1 MSTASST
8 PCAVGKTT
16 LTAGTNCPLTCQN
29 TGSGVCV
36 LYANASACV
45 NANAKSGTCT
55 TQSEILRH
63 IGSSECQLTFTCPT
77 MSQRTSDSNTKDPSW
92 SFYVGGTLN
101 GATSPAYVGA
111 NIEVLEDLTIPFSP
125 SLAGGQVEIFQLTG
139 NAFTQ
144 PKGTMQKITY
154 PSTFFSTYTKLNR
167 LFMFNLDL
175 KDVLASSN
183 SSFPA
188 NLQRIHM
195 VNANLDSFPGEIAAM
210 KTLTELNFTDNN
222 LKTLPSLQSP
232 VTTLSLAGNLLTDL
246 TNVPSTVTK
255 LDLSRNKLT
264 SIPSVVFS
272 LPLTELYLS
281 GNGLQN
287 VVLNSSQFSFLN
299 QLAKLSADFTVSPKC
314 PAGSGFEPSSTT
326 LTTISG
332 SVKVCVTNVTD
343 TLSATPSPTV
353 TAAEK
358 SGLGT
363 GAIVGI
369 IVGAVV
375 VIVVG
380 LFFAC
385 RRRRSSG
392 GDYSSGSLK
401 HGDYYTDGTGGF
413 TTDPSG
419 GQSGSLGI
427 LNDPELLAVRIN
439 AAEVKEIQM
448 ISRGGFGEVWS
459 GIYQNRPVAIK
470 RLLPDKKTFDDAM
483 AFAAEIK
490 VMARL
495 NHPKIVEFIGASWS
509 NALSI
514 QAISE
519 YMNCGDLK
527 SLLERSMKSGTDLPW
542 LNVKLNLAVDIT
554 DALVYLHTLNPK
566 YIHRDLKSRNILIDA
581 DNGAKLSDFGISRN
595 RAADETM
602 TAGVGTCRWM
612 APEVIRGEKYDE
624 SCDVW
629 SFGCVLSEMDSGN
642 VPYNDATN
650 TNGGRLQD
658 HGIMEQ
664 VSQGLLKPSFTG
676 NIPKEILDVAMGCL
690 EFNPSR
696 RPTSM
701 QVSFALRKFRKDV
714 EKSSS
719 TNGASRSGTSNNS

>member
-1 MSTASST
+1 
-8 PCAVGKTT
+8 
-16 LTAGTNCPLTCQN
+16 
-29 TGSGVCV
+29 
-36 LYANASACV
+36 
-45 NANAKSGTCT
+45 
-55 TQSEILRH
+55 
-63 IGSSECQLTFTCPT
+63 
-77 MSQRTSDSNTKDPSW
+77 
-92 SFYVGGTLN
+92 
-101 GATSPAYVGA
+101 
-111 NIEVLEDLTIPFSP
+111 
-125 SLAGGQVEIFQLTG
+125 
-139 NAFTQ
+139 
-144 PKGTMQKITY
+144 MQKITY

-629 SFGCVLSEMDSGN
+629 SFGCVLSEMDSGMWLL
-642 VPYNDATN
+642 VNDALN
-650 TNGGRLQD
+650 D
-658 HGIMEQ
+658 E
-664 VSQGLLKPSFTG
+664 
-676 NIPKEILDVAMGCL
+676 
-690 EFNPSR
+690 
-696 RPTSM
+696 
-701 QVSFALRKFRKDV
+701 
-714 EKSSS
+714 
-719 TNGASRSGTSNNS
+719 